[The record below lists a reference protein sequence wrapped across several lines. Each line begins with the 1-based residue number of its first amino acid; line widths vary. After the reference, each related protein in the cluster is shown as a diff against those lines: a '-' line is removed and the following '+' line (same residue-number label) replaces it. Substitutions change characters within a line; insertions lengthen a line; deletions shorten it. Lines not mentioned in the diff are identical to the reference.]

1 MNRNNIFR
9 VLCRSRFFAI
19 AALAALVLLFAAGD
33 AKAGGCAVGGY
44 KAGTAPPIPFVSPQA
59 DHQQEW
65 DESHGHA
72 IVGLWHTIY
81 TATYSTAGP
90 LPLPVIP
97 PGPPSPFPVLQLLK
111 DCGAEG

>member
-59 DHQQEW
+59 DDQQEW

-81 TATYSTAGP
+81 TATYSTAGSVP
-90 LPLPVIP
+90 CPAIP
-97 PGPPSPFPVLQLLK
+97 PGAHTSLLFFQTL
-111 DCGAEG
+111 